1 MNTINDKFSFRRLC
15 SVMKR
20 DITADGMLYL
30 WIFLGMLAVMVYFQL
45 SYFSSNNYM
54 VCLKYDG
61 ADRAVKDFYIET
73 YGNSL
78 MVLLT
83 YICFT
88 TITLCNPTR
97 KKKGSINYLMMPAT
111 CAEKFVSRIL
121 IAVIA
126 TLILTLLV
134 WLLAD
139 LVRMGIIA
147 TFPRYADVPSECNV
161 FTVNRTLLALVNVF
175 SKRCI
180 GGPDHTLYPLV
191 SNYAMVMFYLYSHS
205 LMLLGACMFRN
216 VVASLAP
223 FFALVYVVFL
233 TADSYYLE
241 EMMANHPVP
250 TLLVF
255 TILTV
260 FNWWLSYYYFSH
272 KMVVRRPSYIMKRKE
287 ATV

>member
-1 MNTINDKFSFRRLC
+1 MNTITNTNSFSFRRLGE
-15 SVMKR
+15 VLKR
-20 DITADGMLYL
+20 DIQADKMLYL
-30 WIFLGMLAVMVYFQL
+30 WIFLGMLAVMIYFQL
-45 SYFSSNNYM
+45 SYFSSNNYI

-73 YGNSL
+73 FGNSL

-83 YICFT
+83 YICLT

-121 IAVIA
+121 MAVIA
-126 TLILTLLV
+126 TLILTLFV

-161 FTVNRTLLALVNVF
+161 FTVNRTLLALASVF
-175 SKRCI
+175 SKRSI

-191 SNYAMVMFYLYSHS
+191 CNYALVMFYVYSHS
-205 LMLLGACMFRN
+205 LMLLGACVFRN
-216 VVASLAP
+216 VVASLFP

-233 TADSYYLE
+233 TGDGLTN
-241 EMMANHPVP
+241 MMAQYPVF
-250 TLLVF
+250 TLLIF
-255 TILTV
+255 MALII

-272 KMVVRRPSYIMKRKE
+272 KQIVRRTGYIIKRKE
-287 ATV
+287 VV